1 MYVIYK
7 YRKDIKMEEQYYERL
22 LNIKTSGK
30 EKFLNDSFHYNVYE
44 PTSYEYLEALTKGYN
59 INSQDGIVD
68 FGCGKG
74 RLNFYLNYF
83 YGASV
88 TGIEMNRY
96 YYEEAL
102 NNKSTY
108 LKSHKLKEDKI
119 KFVCCL
125 AEKYTLKPT
134 DNKFYFFNPF
144 SISIFIKVLW
154 NILESLDKYQR
165 PIDLILYY
173 PSEDF
178 IDYLENNTAFNL
190 IKEIK
195 INDKDESDSNHRFL
209 IYNLNYN
216 ISIH

>member
-1 MYVIYK
+1 MK
-7 YRKDIKMEEQYYERL
+7 EQDYERL

-44 PTSYEYLEALTKGYN
+44 PTSYEALELLSKEYH
-59 INSQDGIVD
+59 IHSEDSIVD

-83 YGASV
+83 FGVTV
-88 TGIEMNRY
+88 TGIEMNKY
-96 YYEEAL
+96 YFEEAMT
-102 NNKSTY
+102 NKKSY
-108 LKSHKLKEDKI
+108 LQNHKTKEDKI
-119 KFVCCL
+119 NFLCCL
-125 AEKYTLKPT
+125 AEEYEIKSS

-144 SISIFIKVLW
+144 SLSIFIKVLS
-154 NILESLDKYQR
+154 NIFDSLDKHER

-178 IDYLENNTAFNL
+178 IDYLENSTAFNL

-195 INDKDESDSNHRFL
+195 LKDLSKTDFNQRFL
-209 IYNLNYN
+209 IYHLNYN
-216 ISIH
+216 NPIH